1 MGNTIMKLSKTK
13 IKCIKTE
20 ILLQLY
26 EWTLFLAI
34 EEMNSDFHVLKSLQ
48 NSYVDLQMRRIL
60 QFDKAHQTEVLTAFV
75 KSRYQDI
82 NSTKTKL
89 SQHEQD
95 LVKLIDNPYQI
106 EIKNWDEDAIQN
118 YKIHP
123 DDLYCISK
131 DTEYGQKKQLSPKKV
146 TVRTLFSKLKKTL
159 SKDKCLSLD
168 ISTGYVSS
176 FNTEVTKNVKLVT
189 FITAGSFYGNCYYS
203 YYHDI
208 YIHDNHL
215 SLFLSYPS
223 LIGFIPNW
231 FIYHEDDIEVALN
244 IIWNCC
250 EQLIPKIS
258 EVVNNFEF

>member
-1 MGNTIMKLSKTK
+1 MKLSKTK

-26 EWTLFLAI
+26 EGNLFLAV
-34 EEMNSDFHVLKSLQ
+34 EEMKSDFHVLKSLQ

-60 QFDKAHQTEVLTAFV
+60 QFDKAHRIEVLTAFV

-95 LVKLIDNPYQI
+95 LVKLIDNPHQI
-106 EIKNWDEDAIQN
+106 EIKNWDESSIQDAIQN
-118 YKIHP
+118 YTIHP
-123 DDLYCISK
+123 DDLYRISK

-168 ISTGYVSS
+168 IPIDYVSS
-176 FNTEVTKNVKLVT
+176 FNTEVTKDVKLVT
-189 FITAGSFYGNCYYS
+189 FITADSHYGDCYYS

-208 YIHDNHL
+208 YIYNNRL

-250 EQLIPKIS
+250 EQLIPKIA
-258 EVVNNFEF
+258 EVVNNSEF